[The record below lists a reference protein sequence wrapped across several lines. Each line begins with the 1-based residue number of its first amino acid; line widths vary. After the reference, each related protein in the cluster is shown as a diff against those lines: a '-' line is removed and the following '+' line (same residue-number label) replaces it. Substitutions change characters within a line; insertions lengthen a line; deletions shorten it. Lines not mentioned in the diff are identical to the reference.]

1 MLIQESKLNIE
12 RATVV
17 AAETAIL
24 QLLNWKIPN
33 FSVRHFLEVHL
44 CHGFSTTNDQ
54 VYSFQDENDKKNVC
68 LKLQEH

>member
-1 MLIQESKLNIE
+1 MLITESKLNIE

-44 CHGFSTTNDQ
+44 CHGFATTNDQ
-54 VYSFQDENDKKNVC
+54 V
-68 LKLQEH
+68 

>member
-44 CHGFSTTNDQ
+44 CHGFATTNDQ

-68 LKLQEH
+68 MKLKE